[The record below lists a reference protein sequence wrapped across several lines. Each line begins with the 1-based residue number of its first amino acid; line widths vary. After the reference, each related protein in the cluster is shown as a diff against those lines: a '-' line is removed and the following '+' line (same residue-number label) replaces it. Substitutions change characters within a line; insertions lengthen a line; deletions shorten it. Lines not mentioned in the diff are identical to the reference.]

1 MEFTKSLIKGKLV
14 KRYKRFFADIK
25 VNKEIITAHCPNTGS
40 MMGLLDKN
48 NDVWVSK
55 NDDPK
60 RKLKYTLEII
70 KVKKIVLDPVMIAKG
85 GTKLIDD
92 KSINFLREK
101 MMKKAILIT
110 PNIPEAEILTKT
122 KISNKEDMIFAANE
136 LLNTTLQSFGLPQ
149 EALQALQSFS
159 QSLNNLVQ
167 GLSSIDI
174 TPQVQFTGAVDVNV
188 KGVEGMTAAAKDIVN
203 SAIHNALNR
212 LKEANSG
219 ANMEIPGTSEDFTNG
234 G

>member
-1 MEFTKSLIKGKLV
+1 MAAAET
-14 KRYKRFFADIK
+14 
-25 VNKEIITAHCPNTGS
+25 
-40 MMGLLDKN
+40 
-48 NDVWVSK
+48 VSSS
-55 NDDPK
+55 
-60 RKLKYTLEII
+60 Y
-70 KVKKIVLDPVMIAKG
+70 AGGG
-85 GTKLIDD
+85 GTMSMGTIPVETTELKSAIDT
-92 KSINFLREK
+92 SF
-101 MMKKAILIT
+101 
-110 PNIPEAEILTKT
+110 
-122 KISNKEDMIFAANE
+122 SAANE